1 MKSMQLAEDVLPIA
15 EFKARAS
22 EVVRK
27 VRDCGR
33 PILITQGGKPAAVLV
48 SPADFDRLAERERFV
63 ASIEEGLADALA
75 GRLIPDE
82 QLGRGL
88 DRRFGRLK
96 KR

>member
-1 MKSMQLAEDVLPIA
+1 MKSMHLAEDVLPIA

-27 VRDCGR
+27 VRDRGR
-33 PILITQGGKPAAVLV
+33 PVLITQGGKPAAVLI

-63 ASIEEGLADALA
+63 ASIEEGLADAEA
-75 GRLIPDE
+75 GRLVPDD
-82 QLGRGL
+82 QLGREL

>member
-22 EVVRK
+22 EVVRR
-27 VRDCGR
+27 VRDRGR

-48 SPADFDRLAERERFV
+48 SPADFDRMAERERLV
-63 ASIEEGLADALA
+63 ASIEEGIADAEA
-75 GRLIPDE
+75 GRVISDE
-82 QLGRGL
+82 ELGREL
-88 DRRFGRLK
+88 DRRFGKLK

>member
-15 EFKARAS
+15 EFKAHAS
-22 EVVRK
+22 EVVRR
-27 VRDCGR
+27 VRDRGR

-63 ASIEEGLADALA
+63 ASVEEGLADAEA
-75 GRLIPDE
+75 GRSIPDE
-82 QLGRGL
+82 QLGREI
-88 DRRFGRLK
+88 DRRFGKLK